1 LNVSEE
7 HAVRITLIRS
17 AETDW
22 ELQGRIRGNSDLPLS
37 SHGVEILSGAL
48 TEPLTI
54 DVIRHATDE
63 ASTATAR
70 LLARST
76 GARRRKLV
84 GLEPPNFGLL
94 EGLTMAEATERY
106 PTRSRIWEEN
116 PLALNPPDGES
127 LNVLAERTGI
137 ALSRTLS
144 RVSTRSVAFVAHP
157 LVIGVMRLLLA
168 DLSSARYHD
177 MEGSAARI
185 EHFTAPEGGM
195 ESILRRAT
203 ELGSE

>member
-1 LNVSEE
+1 MADERAL
-7 HAVRITLIRS
+7 RITLIRS

-22 ELQGRIRGNSDLPLS
+22 ELQGRIRGRTDLPLS
-37 SHGVEILSGAL
+37 SRGVEILSAAL
-48 TEPLTI
+48 VDASEI
-54 DVIRHATDE
+54 EVIRHATDE
-63 ASTATAR
+63 ASKATAR

-106 PTRSRIWEEN
+106 PTRSRIWEDN

-127 LNVLAERTGI
+127 LNVLADRTGQ
-137 ALSRTLS
+137 ALGRTLS
-144 RVSTRSVAFVAHP
+144 RVRMRSIAFVAHP

-168 DLSSARYHD
+168 DLPSARYHD
-177 MEGSAARI
+177 METAAPRI
-185 EHFTAPEGGM
+185 ELLSLPDGGV
-195 ESILRRAT
+195 ESILRRAL